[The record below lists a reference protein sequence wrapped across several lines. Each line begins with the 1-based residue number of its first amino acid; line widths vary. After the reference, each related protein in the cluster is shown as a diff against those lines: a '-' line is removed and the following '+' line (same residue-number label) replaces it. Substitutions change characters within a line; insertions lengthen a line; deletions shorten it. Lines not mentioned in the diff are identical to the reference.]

1 MVLID
6 VLLTPEN
13 AGNYGY
19 QWVMDLMP
27 AILKG
32 EVRGIED
39 FEKKRS
45 WRLGKAKI
53 ANCVLG
59 FYKPVKKKKKRKIV

>member
-1 MVLID
+1 MVLVD

-13 AGNYGY
+13 AGECGY
-19 QWVMDLMP
+19 QWVVDLLP

-39 FEKKRS
+39 FEDKQY
-45 WRLGKAKI
+45 WRIGKAKI

-59 FYKPVKKKKKRKIV
+59 LYKPVKKKTENV